1 VDGVSQGDLSLDPR
15 AELAPGKTLGG
26 LRCTVVEYP
35 HHNNGVGMNI
45 QSQFARKRKIRWI
58 SPEPFYA
65 NDNLICDFSAEI
77 N

>member
-35 HHNNGVGMNI
+35 HHNNGVGMNV
-45 QSQFARKRKIRWI
+45 QSQFDGLIRFI
-58 SPEPFYA
+58 RGLLRA
-65 NDNLICDFSAEI
+65 NFRVI
-77 N
+77 